1 MAPRIAVSFCSSH
14 SCIISLLRPKTT
26 TIPTISAKHAPQLY
40 SGLRVSAS
48 VRTSATVGTSAEGG
62 AINIQQ
68 VPAPGSGYIRV
79 LLLNRPKARN
89 AISKELLNTLRFHVD
104 SIAAEHG
111 NGPTRAL
118 VIASNTDSAFC
129 AGADLKERKD
139 MTKEE

>member
-1 MAPRIAVSFCSSH
+1 
-14 SCIISLLRPKTT
+14 
-26 TIPTISAKHAPQLY
+26 
-40 SGLRVSAS
+40 
-48 VRTSATVGTSAEGG
+48 VGTSAEGG

-68 VPAPGSGYIRV
+68 VPAPGSGYVRV

-118 VIASNTDSAFC
+118 VIASNADSAFC

-139 MTKEE
+139 MSKEE

>member
-1 MAPRIAVSFCSSH
+1 MAPRVAVSFSS
-14 SCIISLLRPKTT
+14 SLLLLRPKIPT
-26 TIPTISAKHAPQLY
+26 TILAIRPLSHPPLAW
-40 SGLRVSAS
+40 RVS
-48 VRTSATVGTSAEGG
+48 VRTSVTVGTSAEGG

-139 MTKEE
+139 MSKEE